1 VTEVINPATGELMD
15 RLDQAP
21 TETLAEVYGAVRA
34 QQVRLEDMRRALKG
48 ELQNRLEVRGV
59 ARMTVGAY
67 EVGESHGWRS
77 KWDGQQ
83 LEAVVRD
90 LLDAGVITT
99 RDVAD
104 LIRHEAVVNGHAANS
119 LSRRLVGAHKAAV
132 EDCRTR
138 EPERRAFDVVRS
150 LPLTNAIEEEQSD
163 ELR

>member
-83 LEAVVRD
+83 LEAVVREPEP
-90 LLDAGVITT
+90 TP
-99 RDVAD
+99 
-104 LIRHEAVVNGHAANS
+104 
-119 LSRRLVGAHKAAV
+119 SRRPQGSSGGLPHPRARTPGVRRGAVAAAHQ
-132 EDCRTR
+132 RNRGGTKR
-138 EPERRAFDVVRS
+138 
-150 LPLTNAIEEEQSD
+150 
-163 ELR
+163 